1 MNLDLFNNL
10 VNNVKENNIVQSFI
24 KELSNYLEKQNNK
37 LLNEEY
43 NRKDNRK
50 DNGTLKQEN
59 CLYQVVEIDVDGV
72 YLQNVENNNVSKEMD
87 ISKEILN
94 KLGNDSVLRFKD
106 GSYIYEE
113 ELTKQF
119 YDSLIDVKKYMN
131 IQDNFVKESN
141 ILEIDSDTRYKI
153 ELSKD
158 NYCLLSYENNGKSTI
173 EVPKELIPFWAKN
186 GDELYYKNGKFNRYF
201 R

>member
-119 YDSLIDVKKYMN
+119 YDSLIDVKKYKN

-158 NYCLLSYENNGKSTI
+158 NYCLLSYDNNGKSTI

>member
-10 VNNVKENNIVQSFI
+10 VNSVKENNIVQSFI

-37 LLNEEY
+37 LLNEEH
-43 NRKDNRK
+43 NRK
-50 DNGTLKQEN
+50 DNGILKQEN

-72 YLQNVENNNVSKEMD
+72 YLQNTENNSVSKEMD

-94 KLGNDSVLRFKD
+94 KIGNDSVLRFKD

-119 YDSLIDVKKYMN
+119 YDSLIDVKKYKN

-186 GDELYYKNGKFNRYF
+186 GDNLYYKNGKFNRYF

>member
-10 VNNVKENNIVQSFI
+10 VNSVKENNIVQSFM
-24 KELSNYLEKQNNK
+24 KELSNYLEKENNK
-37 LLNEEY
+37 LPNERH
-43 NRKDNRK
+43 NGKDC
-50 DNGTLKQEN
+50 GSLKQEN
-59 CLYQVVEIDVDGV
+59 CLYQVIEMDVDGA
-72 YLQNVENNNVSKEMD
+72 YLQNIDNNCISKETD

-94 KLGNDSVLRFKD
+94 KICNDSVLRFKD
-106 GSYIYEE
+106 GTYIYEE
-113 ELTKQF
+113 ELTKEF
-119 YDSLIDVKKYMN
+119 YDSLIDIKEYKN

-141 ILEIDSDTRYKI
+141 ILEIDSNTRYKI
-153 ELSKD
+153 ESSKD

-186 GDELYYKNGKFNRYF
+186 GDNLYYKNGKFNRYF

>member
-43 NRKDNRK
+43 NRKDNEI
-50 DNGTLKQEN
+50 LKQEN
-59 CLYQVVEIDVDGV
+59 CLYQVVEMDVDGV
-72 YLQNVENNNVSKEMD
+72 YLQNIENNSVSKEMD

-94 KLGNDSVLRFKD
+94 KLGNDSILRFKD

-119 YDSLIDVKKYMN
+119 YDSLIDVKKYKN

-141 ILEIDSDTRYKI
+141 ILEIDPDTRYKI

-186 GDELYYKNGKFNRYF
+186 GDNLYYKNGKFNRYF